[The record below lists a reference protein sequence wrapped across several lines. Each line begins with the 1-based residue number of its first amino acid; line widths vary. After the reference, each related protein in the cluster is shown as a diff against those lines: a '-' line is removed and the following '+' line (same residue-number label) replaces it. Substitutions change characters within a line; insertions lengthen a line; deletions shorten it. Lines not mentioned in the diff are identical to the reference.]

1 MASLCAVPWGV
12 SVRGLVI
19 RGLTDSRLSRVT
31 PLTSGVVP
39 FAGGSGTLQHLK
51 KRGAAMG
58 RGGLSPWIY

>member
-31 PLTSGVVP
+31 PLTN
-39 FAGGSGTLQHLK
+39 GSNAVCRGFRHVAASQK
-51 KRGAAMG
+51 KRRCNG
-58 RGGLSPWIY
+58 